1 MLIRVGTGKPE
12 FGRRIQEPRTMTKPN
27 SSPVPSAKGTRDL
40 YPDQMLRQN
49 YITRLWRD
57 TAIRHGFEEI
67 NGPTFEMLEL
77 YTRKSGEGIVS
88 ELFRFRREGGDDDYA
103 LRPEFTPTLAR
114 MYAAKAASLPS
125 PTKWFS
131 IGPYFRAEKPQR
143 GRLREFLQWNV
154 DVLGEEQSVSEN
166 TDSEVISTVV
176 ALLLSSGLVVG
187 WGPQAEVTVH
197 LNHRSFFRQIVCDL
211 GLPAESVEGAMQ
223 LADRVGK
230 ISQDEFLRQWS
241 SLGGPEESGKKLHD
255 VLLDPLDDATDS
267 NDEVPASE
275 KDIPHLHNRL
285 GVASI
290 RPDTKGTQAEL
301 ARFFSLFGE
310 QPGKSPLLLDPSI
323 VRGLAYYTGTVF
335 EVIADGERAIAGGG
349 RYDNLIELFGGP
361 STPAVGFGMGD
372 VVLGLLLDDKG
383 LMPQGIELLDALS
396 RPAASLRPE
405 AFVVAGSEDEDAL
418 IEPLLASL
426 RRGIE
431 ADGFD
436 GKPWSADRYA
446 VRPMHARRT
455 YKTTRNLKK
464 LLADAEKQ
472 HARFA
477 IVLHGPDKVQVK
489 DLDTREELV
498 HDRGDFAVDPASDA
512 YVGRAIVQ
520 RLA

>member
-1 MLIRVGTGKPE
+1 
-12 FGRRIQEPRTMTKPN
+12 MTKPN
-27 SSPVPSAKGTRDL
+27 SSPVPSPKGTRDL
-40 YPDQMLRQN
+40 YPDQMARQN

-88 ELFRFRREGGDDDYA
+88 ELFRFRREGGEDDYA

-154 DVLGEEQSVSEN
+154 DVLKGDSDNPDQMHLDAADVSGVLI
-166 TDSEVISTVV
+166 D
-176 ALLLSSGLVVG
+176 GLRG
-187 WGPQAEVTVH
+187 G
-197 LNHRSFFRQIVCDL
+197 
-211 GLPAESVEGAMQ
+211 GL
-223 LADRVGK
+223 
-230 ISQDEFLRQWS
+230 
-241 SLGGPEESGKKLHD
+241 
-255 VLLDPLDDATDS
+255 TS
-267 NDEVPASE
+267 NDVQLRYSDRSVIQG
-275 KDIPHLHNRL
+275 KLISC
-285 GVASI
+285 GVKES
-290 RPDTKGTQAEL
+290 DAEL
-301 ARFFSLFGE
+301 ALRLIDARSKLGTEEFQLQAAGIGLDVEEFDKVFSMPDLA
-310 QPGKSPLLLDPSI
+310 SPSGSLLPKLGLRGYSQWIIADYSI

-335 EVIADGERAIAGGG
+335 EVIAEGERAIAGGG

-361 STPAVGFGMGD
+361 PTPAVGFGMGD

-383 LMPQGIELLDALS
+383 LMPEGAELLGALS
-396 RPAASLRPE
+396 RPGASLRPE
-405 AFVVAGSEDEDAL
+405 AFVVAGSEEEDAL
-418 IEPLLASL
+418 VEPLLANL
-426 RRGIE
+426 RRGVE
-431 ADGFD
+431 QDGFE
-436 GKPWSADRYA
+436 GKPWAADRFA

-498 HDRGDFAVDPASDA
+498 QDRGDFSVDPQSDA
-512 YVGRAIVQ
+512 YVGTAIAQ

>member
-1 MLIRVGTGKPE
+1 
-12 FGRRIQEPRTMTKPN
+12 MTKPN
-27 SSPVPSAKGTRDL
+27 SSPVPSPKGTRDF
-40 YPDQMLRQN
+40 YPEQMLREN

-57 TAIRHGFEEI
+57 TAVRHGFEEI

-154 DVLGEEQSVSEN
+154 DVLGLPEPASALRQLGKAREDFGP
-166 TDSEVISTVV
+166 TAMAAEVDAELVRCMLAMLEV
-176 ALLLSSGLVVG
+176 SGLSQSTCRV
-187 WGPQAEVTVH
+187 QLNDRRTV
-197 LNHRSFFRQIVCDL
+197 
-211 GLPAESVEGAMQ
+211 
-223 LADRVGK
+223 DRVY
-230 ISQDEFLRQWS
+230 E
-241 SLGGPEESGKKLHD
+241 
-255 VLLDPLDDATDS
+255 
-267 NDEVPASE
+267 
-275 KDIPHLHNRL
+275 RL
-285 GVASI
+285 GVPESMRGDVLRLHDAFA
-290 RPDTKGTQAEL
+290 KL
-301 ARFFSLFGE
+301 
-310 QPGKSPLLLDPSI
+310 GKSKVAEQLVKLSLDPTLLERAIAALTDRTELYDEFTSLSVEQQQRLLTGQAHRVLVQLCLKETDQAKWTRYDPSI

-335 EVIADGERAIAGGG
+335 EVIAEGERAIAGGG

-361 STPAVGFGMGD
+361 PTPAVGFGMGD

-383 LMPQGIELLDALS
+383 LMPQGAELMDALS
-396 RPAASLRPE
+396 RPGASLRPE

-418 IEPLLASL
+418 VEPLLANL
-426 RRGIE
+426 RRGVE
-431 ADGFD
+431 REGFD
-436 GKPWSADRYA
+436 GKPWAADRYA

-472 HARFA
+472 FARFA

-489 DLDTREELV
+489 DLDKREELV
-498 HDRGDFAVDPASDA
+498 HDRGDFSVDPKSEA
-512 YVGRAIVQ
+512 YVGKAIAA
-520 RLA
+520 RFGY

>member
-1 MLIRVGTGKPE
+1 
-12 FGRRIQEPRTMTKPN
+12 
-27 SSPVPSAKGTRDL
+27 
-40 YPDQMLRQN
+40 MLRQN

-57 TAIRHGFEEI
+57 TAVRHGFEEI

-88 ELFRFRREGGDDDYA
+88 ELFRFRREGGEDDYA

-154 DVLGEEQSVSEN
+154 DLLGTLPECRTDEDVASGASYADMEAMACLVGALEFAGLTPQEARMHFGSRQLLNSRLEASGVSDANKPKVLALIDSLSKMSDADVKTELHGLGLTPQQFEKLFEQPATAILMDSGSSDAMEPALVLGDVM
-166 TDSEVISTVV
+166 
-176 ALLLSSGLVVG
+176 LSIE
-187 WGPQAEVTVH
+187 WM
-197 LNHRSFFRQIVCDL
+197 CYDL
-211 GLPAESVEGAMQ
+211 
-223 LADRVGK
+223 
-230 ISQDEFLRQWS
+230 
-241 SLGGPEESGKKLHD
+241 
-255 VLLDPLDDATDS
+255 
-267 NDEVPASE
+267 
-275 KDIPHLHNRL
+275 
-285 GVASI
+285 
-290 RPDTKGTQAEL
+290 
-301 ARFFSLFGE
+301 
-310 QPGKSPLLLDPSI
+310 SI

-335 EVIADGERAIAGGG
+335 EVIAEGERAIAGGG

-361 STPAVGFGMGD
+361 PTPAVGFGMGD

-383 LMPQGIELLDALS
+383 LMPQGADLLDALS
-396 RPAASLRPE
+396 RPGASLRPE

-418 IEPLLASL
+418 VEPLLANL

-431 ADGFD
+431 RDGFD
-436 GKPWSADRYA
+436 GRPWAADRYT

-498 HDRGDFAVDPASDA
+498 HDRGDFSVDPYSDA
-512 YVGRAIVQ
+512 YVGKAIAQ

>member
-1 MLIRVGTGKPE
+1 
-12 FGRRIQEPRTMTKPN
+12 MTKPT
-27 SSPVPSAKGTRDL
+27 SSPVSSPKGTRDL

-88 ELFRFRREGGDDDYA
+88 ELFRFRREGGEDDYA

-154 DVLGEEQSVSEN
+154 DVLGGDEVDSDFDALACIATLLQTIGLRENDSRIRVSDRRHMSRALVNSGVSTEDLEQ
-166 TDSEVISTVV
+166 
-176 ALLLSSGLVVG
+176 AL
-187 WGPQAEVTVH
+187 
-197 LNHRSFFRQIVCDL
+197 
-211 GLPAESVEGAMQ
+211 
-223 LADRVGK
+223 
-230 ISQDEFLRQWS
+230 
-241 SLGGPEESGKKLHD
+241 
-255 VLLDPLDDATDS
+255 VLLDRKDKIPCSEFRTSAIELGINESVVEALIDGRPIMDIEDYRLMGRTLNAGFRSGWFVHDS
-267 NDEVPASE
+267 
-275 KDIPHLHNRL
+275 
-285 GVASI
+285 
-290 RPDTKGTQAEL
+290 
-301 ARFFSLFGE
+301 
-310 QPGKSPLLLDPSI
+310 SI

-335 EVIADGERAIAGGG
+335 EVIAEGERAIAGGG

-361 STPAVGFGMGD
+361 PTPAVGFGMGD

-383 LMPQGIELLDALS
+383 LMPQGADLLDALS
-396 RPAASLRPE
+396 RPGASLRPE

-418 IEPLLASL
+418 VEPLLANL

-431 ADGFD
+431 RDGFD
-436 GKPWSADRYA
+436 GRPWAADRYA

-464 LLADAEKQ
+464 LISDAEKQ
-472 HARFA
+472 HAKFA
-477 IVLHGPDKVQVK
+477 VVLHGPDKVQVK
-489 DLDTREELV
+489 DLDRREELV
-498 HDRGDFAVDPASDA
+498 HDQRGDFSVNPASGA
-512 YVGRAIVQ
+512 YVGQAIAA
-520 RLA
+520 RLGH

>member
-1 MLIRVGTGKPE
+1 
-12 FGRRIQEPRTMTKPN
+12 MTKPN
-27 SSPVPSAKGTRDL
+27 TSPVPPAKGTRDL

-67 NGPTFEMLEL
+67 NGPTFEMLKL

-88 ELFRFRREGGDDDYA
+88 ELFRFRREGGEDDYA

-154 DVLGEEQSVSEN
+154 DVLGGDELADDADTVACAAELLIAAGLRATDIRIDANHRGGMESLILSGGVSEQN
-166 TDSEVISTVV
+166 VAGVF
-176 ALLLSSGLVVG
+176 ALLDAYSKLS
-187 WGPQAEVTVH
+187 E
-197 LNHRSFFRQIVCDL
+197 
-211 GLPAESVEGAMQ
+211 ESILSRA
-223 LADRVGK
+223 
-230 ISQDEFLRQWS
+230 S
-241 SLGGPEESGKKLHD
+241 SLGVSES
-255 VLLDPLDDATDS
+255 LLRQLRYRSPLTDETDS
-267 NDEVPASE
+267 SNTTSAHESIMKEVWALRQQME
-275 KDIPHLHNRL
+275 RRNAR
-285 GVASI
+285 GWV
-290 RPDTKGTQAEL
+290 RPN
-301 ARFFSLFGE
+301 FH
-310 QPGKSPLLLDPSI
+310 I

-335 EVIADGERAIAGGG
+335 EVIAEGERAIAGGG

-361 STPAVGFGMGD
+361 PTPAVGFGMGD

-383 LMPQGIELLDALS
+383 LMPEGAELMDALG
-396 RPAASLRPE
+396 RPGASLRPE

-418 IEPLLASL
+418 VEPLLANL

-431 ADGFD
+431 RDGFD
-436 GKPWSADRYA
+436 GKPWAADRYA

-455 YKTTRNLKK
+455 YKTTQNLKK
-464 LLADAEKQ
+464 LLTDAEKQ

-477 IVLHGPDKVQVK
+477 IVLHGEDKVQVK
-489 DLDTREELV
+489 DLDKREELV
-498 HDRGDFAVDPASDA
+498 HDRGDFSVDPNSDA
-512 YVGRAIVQ
+512 YVGTAIAS
-520 RLA
+520 RLAF

>member
-1 MLIRVGTGKPE
+1 
-12 FGRRIQEPRTMTKPN
+12 
-27 SSPVPSAKGTRDL
+27 
-40 YPDQMLRQN
+40 
-49 YITRLWRD
+49 
-57 TAIRHGFEEI
+57 
-67 NGPTFEMLEL
+67 
-77 YTRKSGEGIVS
+77 
-88 ELFRFRREGGDDDYA
+88 
-103 LRPEFTPTLAR
+103 FTPTLAR

-154 DVLGEEQSVSEN
+154 DVLGTEQGSGTDEIRQIRQAESEAVRTLISLLISVGLKAEIVQVLLS
-166 TDSEVISTVV
+166 DRMVISAYLNMSGV
-176 ALLLSSGLVVG
+176 ARNEASIKTALELLDRRTKTPPSVFTS
-187 WGPQAEVTVH
+187 QAAE
-197 LNHRSFFRQIVCDL
+197 L
-211 GLPAESVEGAMQ
+211 GL
-223 LADRVGK
+223 D
-230 ISQDEFLRQWS
+230 
-241 SLGGPEESGKKLHD
+241 
-255 VLLDPLDDATDS
+255 LDKFDAHCI
-267 NDEVPASE
+267 SE
-275 KDIPHLHNRL
+275 KIQPAGIQHQY
-285 GVASI
+285 
-290 RPDTKGTQAEL
+290 TE
-301 ARFFSLFGE
+301 SLD
-310 QPGKSPLLLDPSI
+310 KAWVTADYSV
-323 VRGLAYYTGTVF
+323 VRGLAYYTSTVF
-335 EVIADGERAIAGGG
+335 EVIAEGERAIAGGG

-361 STPAVGFGMGD
+361 PTRAAGFGMGD

-383 LMPQGIELLDALS
+383 LMPQGKELMDALS

-418 IEPLLASL
+418 IEPLLANL

-431 ADGFD
+431 HDGFD
-436 GKPWSADRYA
+436 DKPWSTDRYS

-498 HDRGDFAVDPASDA
+498 HDRGDFSMNPQSDA
-512 YVGRAIVQ
+512 YVGTAIAQ

>member
-1 MLIRVGTGKPE
+1 
-12 FGRRIQEPRTMTKPN
+12 MTKPT
-27 SSPVPSAKGTRDL
+27 SSPVSSPKGTRDL

-57 TAIRHGFEEI
+57 TAVRHGFEEI

-88 ELFRFRREGGDDDYA
+88 ELFRFRREGGEDDYA

-154 DVLGEEQSVSEN
+154 DVLGETPESKTDQDTVSGSGYADVETMACLVGALSLAGITPETAMLHFGSRELLDRRMTQLGIEAEHKARVIALIDSLSKMTEDEFLCELGTMGISREQIERITN
-166 TDSEVISTVV
+166 TEVNPIVLDSYTDAATRPVV
-176 ALLLSSGLVVG
+176 ALAGIML
-187 WGPQAEVTVH
+187 
-197 LNHRSFFRQIVCDL
+197 
-211 GLPAESVEGAMQ
+211 
-223 LADRVGK
+223 
-230 ISQDEFLRQWS
+230 
-241 SLGGPEESGKKLHD
+241 
-255 VLLDPLDDATDS
+255 PLDWFCYD
-267 NDEVPASE
+267 
-275 KDIPHLHNRL
+275 L
-285 GVASI
+285 
-290 RPDTKGTQAEL
+290 
-301 ARFFSLFGE
+301 
-310 QPGKSPLLLDPSI
+310 SI

-335 EVIADGERAIAGGG
+335 EVIAEGERAVAGGG

-361 STPAVGFGMGD
+361 PTPAVGFGMGD

-383 LMPQGIELLDALS
+383 LMPQGAELLDALS
-396 RPAASLRPE
+396 RPGASLRPE
-405 AFVVAGSEDEDAL
+405 AFVVAGSDDEDAMV
-418 IEPLLASL
+418 EPLLANL

-431 ADGFD
+431 RDGFD
-436 GKPWSADRYA
+436 GRPWAADRFT

-472 HARFA
+472 HARYA

-498 HDRGDFAVDPASDA
+498 HDRGDFSVDPYSDA
-512 YVGRAIVQ
+512 YVGKAIAQ

>member
-1 MLIRVGTGKPE
+1 
-12 FGRRIQEPRTMTKPN
+12 MTKPN
-27 SSPVPSAKGTRDL
+27 SSPVPSPKGTRDF
-40 YPDQMLRQN
+40 YPEQMLRQN

-88 ELFRFRREGGDDDYA
+88 ELFRFRREGGEDDYA

-154 DVLGEEQSVSEN
+154 DVLGGGGEIDPYKNAEPTIRKAYDGDAMQVLMDSMLVSGLQMEK
-166 TDSEVISTVV
+166 EVRLKISDRDALAFALEHAGVSRQQLESAF
-176 ALLLSSGLVVG
+176 ALLDRQDRIDFEAFRS
-187 WGPQAEVTVH
+187 QAESLGLNYSTFQVWCNEYTRSIESHARGENPAILQGSKVTQ
-197 LNHRSFFRQIVCDL
+197 NHRLIARLQNSYGQ
-211 GLPAESVEGAMQ
+211 
-223 LADRVGK
+223 
-230 ISQDEFLRQWS
+230 S
-241 SLGGPEESGKKLHD
+241 S
-255 VLLDPLDDATDS
+255 TC
-267 NDEVPASE
+267 
-275 KDIPHLHNRL
+275 
-285 GVASI
+285 
-290 RPDTKGTQAEL
+290 
-301 ARFFSLFGE
+301 F
-310 QPGKSPLLLDPSI
+310 DPSI

-335 EVIADGERAIAGGG
+335 EVIAEGERAIAGGG

-361 STPAVGFGMGD
+361 PTPAVGFGMGD

-383 LMPQGIELLDALS
+383 LMPQGAELMDALS
-396 RPAASLRPE
+396 RPGASLRPE

-418 IEPLLASL
+418 VEPLLANL
-426 RRGIE
+426 RRGVE
-431 ADGFD
+431 RDSYLSGEG
-436 GKPWSADRYA
+436 GKPWAADRYA

-472 HARFA
+472 FARFA

-489 DLDTREELV
+489 DLDRREELV
-498 HDRGDFAVDPASDA
+498 HDRGDFSVDPASDA
-512 YVGRAIVQ
+512 YVGAAIAA
-520 RLA
+520 RLPA

>member
-1 MLIRVGTGKPE
+1 
-12 FGRRIQEPRTMTKPN
+12 MTKPN
-27 SSPVPSAKGTRDL
+27 ATSPVSSPKGTRDL

-88 ELFRFRREGGDDDYA
+88 ELFRFRREGGEDDYA

-154 DVLGEEQSVSEN
+154 DVLGDGSANADAEVIQVTIDLSLRLGFSHDSFDIRAN
-166 TDSEVISTVV
+166 DRRYMAACLSEVGISKEQHAN
-176 ALLLSSGLVVG
+176 ALAFLDRRSKLDALGSSK
-187 WGPQAEVTVH
+187 E
-197 LNHRSFFRQIVCDL
+197 
-211 GLPAESVEGAMQ
+211 
-223 LADRVGK
+223 
-230 ISQDEFLRQWS
+230 WS
-241 SLGGPEESGKKLHD
+241 SLGFQSGTLNA
-255 VLLDPLDDATDS
+255 LDDILNQVRDFGSERALSDYFQHS
-267 NDEVPASE
+267 GHKSDLGEVAR
-275 KDIPHLHNRL
+275 HLFRSYGH
-285 GVASI
+285 GWVSF
-290 RPDTKGTQAEL
+290 DT
-301 ARFFSLFGE
+301 
-310 QPGKSPLLLDPSI
+310 SI

-335 EVIADGERAIAGGG
+335 EVIAEGERAIAGGG

-361 STPAVGFGMGD
+361 PTPAVGFGMGD

-383 LMPQGIELLDALS
+383 LMPQGVELLDALS
-396 RPAASLRPE
+396 RPGASLRPE

-418 IEPLLASL
+418 VEPLLANL
-426 RRGIE
+426 RRGVE
-431 ADGFD
+431 RDGFD
-436 GKPWSADRYA
+436 GKSWAADRYA

-464 LLADAEKQ
+464 LISDAEKQ
-472 HARFA
+472 HAKFA
-477 IVLHGPDKVQVK
+477 VVLHGPDKVQVK
-489 DLDTREELV
+489 DLDRREELV
-498 HDRGDFAVDPASDA
+498 HDQRGDFSVNPASGA
-512 YVGRAIVQ
+512 YVGQAIAA
-520 RLA
+520 RLGH

>member
-1 MLIRVGTGKPE
+1 
-12 FGRRIQEPRTMTKPN
+12 MTKPN
-27 SSPVPSAKGTRDL
+27 TSPVPSAKGTRDL
-40 YPDQMLRQN
+40 YPDQMARQN

-88 ELFRFRREGGDDDYA
+88 ELFRFRREGGEDDYA

-154 DVLGEEQSVSEN
+154 DVLGGDE
-166 TDSEVISTVV
+166 
-176 ALLLSSGLVVG
+176 LSSDRDLLACLATGL
-187 WGPQAEVTVH
+187 
-197 LNHRSFFRQIVCDL
+197 
-211 GLPAESVEGAMQ
+211 ESM
-223 LADRVGK
+223 
-230 ISQDEFLRQWS
+230 
-241 SLGGPEESGKKLHD
+241 
-255 VLLDPLDDATDS
+255 
-267 NDEVPASE
+267 
-275 KDIPHLHNRL
+275 
-285 GVASI
+285 GVASLKNTTI
-290 RPDTKGTQAEL
+290 RYSDRRRVVDLLLNCGVPLARTENALSILDKRGKIPDTEIASLLVAEGARETQATVLARGGERVISGADLEL
-301 ARFFSLFGE
+301 AEVVEGSGFR
-310 QPGKSPLLLDPSI
+310 PGMLVFDPSI

-335 EVIADGERAIAGGG
+335 EVIAEGERAIAGGG

-361 STPAVGFGMGD
+361 PTPAVGFGMGD

-383 LMPQGIELLDALS
+383 LMPQGAELMDALS
-396 RPAASLRPE
+396 RPGASLRPE

-418 IEPLLASL
+418 VEPLLANL

-431 ADGFD
+431 RDGFD
-436 GKPWSADRYA
+436 GKPWAADRYA

-464 LLADAEKQ
+464 LLNDAEKQ

-477 IVLHGPDKVQVK
+477 IVLHGENKVQVK
-489 DLDTREELV
+489 DLDRREELV
-498 HDRGDFAVDPASDA
+498 HDRGDFSVDPASDA
-512 YVGRAIVQ
+512 YVGTAIAQ

>member
-1 MLIRVGTGKPE
+1 
-12 FGRRIQEPRTMTKPN
+12 MTKPN
-27 SSPVPSAKGTRDL
+27 SSPVPSPKGTRDL
-40 YPDQMLRQN
+40 YPDQLLRQN

-154 DVLGEEQSVSEN
+154 DVLGSEGARADAELIEVMVTCCSIAGLTLGHQVCIFLNDREEIESIASNYGVPPEN
-166 TDSEVISTVV
+166 FDALFV
-176 ALLLSSGLVVG
+176 AL
-187 WGPQAEVTVH
+187 
-197 LNHRSFFRQIVCDL
+197 
-211 GLPAESVEGAMQ
+211 
-223 LADRVGK
+223 DRVDK
-230 ISQDEFLRQWS
+230 QPLEDSTKQFVE
-241 SLGGPEESGKKLHD
+241 LG
-255 VLLDPLDDATDS
+255 
-267 NDEVPASE
+267 VPSE
-275 KDIPHLHNRL
+275 KLGHWMDFVALKHRMVDGSVGEAFSPATWNLMRLELLHTRIAP
-285 GVASI
+285 GSI
-290 RPDTKGTQAEL
+290 SAIGYSPSL
-301 ARFFSLFGE
+301 A
-310 QPGKSPLLLDPSI
+310 
-323 VRGLAYYTGTVF
+323 RGLAYYTSTVF
-335 EVIADGERAIAGGG
+335 EVIAEGERAIAGGG

-361 STPAVGFGMGD
+361 RTPAVGFGMGD

-383 LMPQGIELLDALS
+383 LMPERAALLDALS
-396 RPAASLRPE
+396 QLGASLRPE

-418 IEPLLASL
+418 VEPLLANL

-431 ADGFD
+431 HEGFD
-436 GKPWSADRYA
+436 GKPWSPDRYA

-464 LLADAEKQ
+464 LLNDAEKQ
-472 HARFA
+472 HARFVV
-477 IVLHGPDKVQVK
+477 VLHGADKVQVK
-489 DLDTREELV
+489 DLDKREELV
-498 HDRGDFAVDPASDA
+498 HDRGDFSVDPASDA
-512 YVGRAIVQ
+512 YVGNAIAD

>member
-1 MLIRVGTGKPE
+1 
-12 FGRRIQEPRTMTKPN
+12 MTKPN
-27 SSPVPSAKGTRDL
+27 ATSPVPSPKGTRDF

-88 ELFRFRREGGDDDYA
+88 ELFRFRREGGEDDYA

-154 DVLGEEQSVSEN
+154 DVLGGEDAATRASFDGDTMAVIAGALDSAGIGAPQTQIKINSRPFIETHLRMRGVAQSDIPRAFALIDRKSKMSDEQFRAEA
-166 TDSEVISTVV
+166 DSLGFKADAFFERAQNFTFFTLLGNMKVLTEAGDELGTVNLRESLGVV
-176 ALLLSSGLVVG
+176 ASECNL
-187 WGPQAEVTVH
+187 
-197 LNHRSFFRQIVCDL
+197 
-211 GLPAESVEGAMQ
+211 
-223 LADRVGK
+223 RVG
-230 ISQDEFLRQWS
+230 SNWF
-241 SLGGPEESGKKLHD
+241 D
-255 VLLDPLDDATDS
+255 VDPT
-267 NDEVPASE
+267 
-275 KDIPHLHNRL
+275 
-285 GVASI
+285 
-290 RPDTKGTQAEL
+290 
-301 ARFFSLFGE
+301 
-310 QPGKSPLLLDPSI
+310 I

-335 EVIADGERAIAGGG
+335 EVIAEGERAIAGGG

-361 STPAVGFGMGD
+361 PTPAVGFGMGD

-383 LMPQGIELLDALS
+383 LMPQGVELLDALS
-396 RPAASLRPE
+396 RPGASLRPE

-418 IEPLLASL
+418 VEPLLANL
-426 RRGIE
+426 RRGVE
-431 ADGFD
+431 RDGFD
-436 GKPWSADRYA
+436 GKSWAADRYA

-464 LLADAEKQ
+464 LISDAEKQ
-472 HARFA
+472 HAKFA
-477 IVLHGPDKVQVK
+477 VVLHGPDKVQVK
-489 DLDTREELV
+489 DLDRREELV
-498 HDRGDFAVDPASDA
+498 HDQRGDFSVNPASGA
-512 YVGRAIVQ
+512 YVGQAIAA
-520 RLA
+520 RLGH